1 MINNKIFELQ
11 IQIIIN
17 TNLFKKKV
25 IDENTFLKVNDKLLR
40 NIRLLRNNY

>member
-17 TNLFKKKV
+17 TNLLKKKV
-25 IDENTFLKVNDKLLR
+25 IDESTFLKVNDKLLR
-40 NIRLLRNNY
+40 NIRLLRNKY